1 MPLTH
6 RRLVSLCAAV
16 ALFAACSSDTAITPE
31 PPNVGRALK
40 ISVRPDSLFY
50 GRATTLSIQDS
61 ADMTGTPVVRTW
73 SSSDTSVL
81 VVDSTGQ
88 VLAVGVGA
96 ATISVK
102 RTGASDTVRINA
114 VLMRADGGIPMATGG
129 RWAGGS
135 RVCAVAVNRG
145 VYCRD
150 FISAADTAPRFVRAL
165 GAAGM
170 QFTDVQTSLWADCA
184 LSAAGAIYCWGSNN
198 HYLMATRATLA
209 MDSGPVAVKTALR
222 FSSFTHGGHAQT
234 CGISLADSL
243 TYCWGHN
250 DAYQLGYGTNALDD
264 SIPKPVVGVGRTLNV
279 STHNATSCTV
289 ALDNSAYCSGLYG
302 VRHHT
307 VLVGGQSQTQSM
319 LPVLTPERFRTVSHG
334 DLFLCGL
341 AMDNAAV
348 CWGSNTSGTLGN
360 GSERDEY
367 SYEPRRIVGSLTFA
381 KVEAFYRSFA
391 CGVTIGGDLYCWG
404 AFPPVAISTRLG
416 AKSYSPVQIAKG
428 VKFTDVFGAGS
439 VCGITTDGRA
449 LCW

>member
-1 MPLTH
+1 M
-6 RRLVSLCAAV
+6 

-31 PPNVGRALK
+31 PSTVGRALK
-40 ISVRPDSLFY
+40 ISTRPDSLFY
-50 GRATTLSIQDS
+50 GRATTLTIQDS
-61 ADMTGTPVVRTW
+61 ADMTGTPVTRTW

-81 VVDSTGQ
+81 VVDSTGN

-114 VLMRADGGIPMATGG
+114 VLMRADGGVPIASGG
-129 RWAGGS
+129 HWSGGS
-135 RVCAVAVNRG
+135 RICAVAVNRG
-145 VYCRD
+145 VYCRRG
-150 FISAADTAPRFVRAL
+150 ISAADTAPLFVRAL

-170 QFTDVQTSLWADCA
+170 QFTDVKTSLHAECA
-184 LSAAGAIYCWGSNN
+184 LSTAGAIYCWGRNN

-209 MDSGPVAVKTALR
+209 MDSGPVPVKTALR

-250 DAYQLGYGTNALDD
+250 DSYQLGHDTNRLDD
-264 SIPKPVVGVGRTLNV
+264 SIPKPVVGVGKTLSV
-279 STHNATSCTV
+279 STHNFTSCAI
-289 ALDNSAYCSGLYG
+289 ALDNSAYCSGVYG
-302 VRHHT
+302 LRLH
-307 VLVGGQSQTQSM
+307 LGLSEARSM
-319 LPVLTPERFRTVSHG
+319 LPVQTPERFRTLSHG

-348 CWGSNTSGTLGN
+348 CWGSNTLGSLGN

-367 SYEPRRIVGSLTFA
+367 LYEPRRIVGSLSFA
-381 KVEAFYRSFA
+381 KVEAFYRTFA
-391 CGVTIGGDLYCWG
+391 CGVSVGGDLYCWG
-404 AFPPVAISTRLG
+404 AFPPAAISTRLG
-416 AKSYSPVQIAKG
+416 AKAYSPVHVAKG
-428 VKFTDVFGAGS
+428 VKFTDVFGSGRL
-439 VCGITTDGRA
+439 CGITTDGRA

>member
-1 MPLTH
+1 MSPTH
-6 RRLVSLCAAV
+6 RAFVSLCAAT
-16 ALFAACSSDTAITPE
+16 ALFAACVSDTAMTPE

-40 ISVRPDSLFY
+40 ISTRPDSLFY
-50 GRATTLSIQDS
+50 GRATTLAIQDS
-61 ADMTGTPVVRTW
+61 ADMTGTPVTRTW

-81 VVDSTGQ
+81 VVDSAGT

-102 RTGASDTVRINA
+102 RTGASDTLRINA
-114 VLMRADGGIPMATGG
+114 VLMRADGGVPMASGG
-129 RWAGGS
+129 HWSGGS
-135 RVCAVAVNRG
+135 RICAVAVNRG
-145 VYCRD
+145 VYCRR
-150 FISAADTAPRFVRAL
+150 AATATDTAPLFERAL

-170 QFTDVQTSLWADCA
+170 QFTDVKTSLHAECA
-184 LSAAGAIYCWGSNN
+184 LSTGGAIYCWGRNN

-250 DAYQLGYGTNALDD
+250 DAYQLGYGINPLDD
-264 SIPKPVVGVGRTLNV
+264 SIPKPVVGVGKSLSV
-279 STHNATSCTV
+279 STHNATTCTI
-289 ALDNSAYCSGLYG
+289 ALDNSAYCAGLYG
-302 VRHHT
+302 DRHHT
-307 VLVGGQSQTQSM
+307 VVVGGQSQTQSM

-348 CWGSNTSGTLGN
+348 CWGSNTSGSLGN

-367 SYEPRRIVGSLTFA
+367 SYEPRRIVGSLSFA
-381 KVEAFYRSFA
+381 KVEAFFRTNA
-391 CGVTIGGDLYCWG
+391 CGVTVGGDLYCWG
-404 AFPPVAISTRLG
+404 AFPPAAISTRLG
-416 AKSYSPVQIAKG
+416 AKAYSPVHVAKG
-428 VKFTDVFGAGS
+428 VKFTDVFGGG
-439 VCGITTDGRA
+439 CGITTDGRA